1 MTFTLASEIMNLSER
16 MKDQNKTAALADLRQ
31 RRIVSLQR
39 QIDLQKEIG
48 ALNSQL
54 AAIVESSDDA
64 IIGKDL
70 NGIITSWNRGAEQIY
85 GYTAEEA
92 IGQPVSLLVPAGHIQ
107 EIPSILEKIA
117 RGEKLDHFETVRVT
131 KDGRQI
137 NISLTTSPIR
147 DSSGAI
153 IGASTISRDITVRR
167 EYEDTIQ
174 RQARVLDQIQESVIT
189 TDFEGRVIGWNRG
202 AERMFLYSAK
212 EAEGQHIS
220 FIYPEDQ
227 REFLERE
234 IIVPLKEKGFHES
247 EVRLRRKSG
256 EEFHAL
262 LLLTMLKNA
271 KGIVTGMIGS
281 SVDITARKETE
292 DRIRREKE
300 LWEQTFDAIPDIVAV
315 IDGQHI
321 IQRANRALSTRLD
334 IGRDELIGKRC
345 FSAICGMEKPSA
357 LCPGSMAII
366 SGREQIEERYI
377 EQLQGHYRISCTPVF
392 SCACNGSTACFV
404 EVCRDISGQKEMENK
419 LLEAANTDVLTGLY
433 NRRGFITLAEHQLRV
448 ADRENKNL
456 VLVYVD
462 LNDMK
467 GINDRFGH
475 IEGDR
480 ALADMARLLRDT
492 FRESDIL
499 GRLGGDEFAVLL
511 TEPSEQDIEQIINA
525 HLQENLKS
533 HNEQS
538 GRPYTL
544 SVSVGMATYHPANA
558 CTLDDLLSAADKL
571 MYLKKPQRMREERD
585 SDIA

>member
-1 MTFTLASEIMNLSER
+1 
-16 MKDQNKTAALADLRQ
+16 MKDHNEKHAALAEFRQ

-39 QIDLQKEIG
+39 QVDLQKEIG
-48 ALNSQL
+48 TLNSRL

-70 NGIITSWNRGAEQIY
+70 NGVITSWNRGAEQIY
-85 GYTAEEA
+85 GFAAAEA
-92 IGQPVSLLVPAGHIQ
+92 IGRPVSILVPSDYAD
-107 EIPSILEKIA
+107 ELSSILENIR
-117 RGEKLDHFETVRVT
+117 RGESVDHIETVRVT
-131 KDGRQI
+131 KAGRRI
-137 NISLTTSPIR
+137 HISLTTSPIR
-147 DSSGAI
+147 DSTGAI
-153 IGASTISRDITVRR
+153 IGASTISRDITRR
-167 EYEDTIQ
+167 RKYEETIQ
-174 RQARVLDQIQESVIT
+174 RQARILDQIQESVIT
-189 TDFEGRVIGWNRG
+189 TDFEGTVIGWNRG
-202 AERMFLYSAK
+202 AERMFLYTAK
-212 EAEGQHIS
+212 EAEGNHIS
-220 FIYPEDQ
+220 FIYPENQ

-234 IIVPLKEKGFHES
+234 IIAPLKEKGFHES

-292 DRIRREKE
+292 DRIRHEKE

-321 IQRANRALSTRLD
+321 IQRANRALSARLD
-334 IGRDELIGKRC
+334 IGRDELIGKWC
-345 FSAICGMEKPSA
+345 FTAICGMEKPSA
-357 LCPGSMAII
+357 ACPGSMAII

-377 EQLQGHYRISCTPVF
+377 ERLQGHYRISCTPVF
-392 SCACNGSTACFV
+392 SCTCNGSTACFV
-404 EVCRDISGQKEMENK
+404 EVCRDISGQKEMERK

-475 IEGDR
+475 KEGDR
-480 ALADMARLLRDT
+480 ALVDTASLLRDT

-511 TEPSEQDIEQIINA
+511 TEPSERDMEQIIGG

-544 SVSVGMATYHPANA
+544 SVSVGMTTYHPATA
-558 CTLDDLLSAADKL
+558 CTLDDLLSAADRL
-571 MYLKKPQRMREERD
+571 MYLKKPQRTREERD
-585 SDIA
+585 SGLA